1 MTSPVRRFDDRDDPW
16 GSALAPRRRS
26 AATRGAPQPLPPI
39 CGNPGMQMVGRPHTK
54 VERSVPRLGDGWVL
68 FPPLSVR
75 WLRKGR
81 VLPASDLARLDERWA
96 SLGFV
101 GATAVVPVTE
111 HDLDLDLGRDPDV
124 VVCEDED
131 LNANVRLRLRGR
143 LLLGDMPLIEQ
154 TEPLVGAARGVRG
167 AERRIAVAGLL
178 CGDERLHAAVVEGR
192 HRRFDAPEAGLA
204 LAAHRSR
211 TAKAAR
217 ESIRRRWAHLE
228 TREPRR

>member
-1 MTSPVRRFDDRDDPW
+1 
-16 GSALAPRRRS
+16 
-26 AATRGAPQPLPPI
+26 
-39 CGNPGMQMVGRPHTK
+39 MQMVGRPHTK

-68 FPPLSVR
+68 FPPLSDR

-81 VLPASDLARLDERWA
+81 TLSASDLARLDERWTA
-96 SLGFV
+96 LGFV

-154 TEPLVGAARGVRG
+154 PEPLVGAARGVRG
-167 AERRIAVAGLL
+167 AERRIAAAGLL
-178 CGDERLHAAVVEGR
+178 CGDERLHAAVVAGR
-192 HRRFDAPEAGLA
+192 HRRLGAPETQRPRL
-204 LAAHRSR
+204 
-211 TAKAAR
+211 
-217 ESIRRRWAHLE
+217 
-228 TREPRR
+228 PRRGAPVQQGPGGPDRSADRDEVPTIICRLPADDGRGEPSPWGFVSGHAPIGERLPAGPRRVRR